1 MTIAPPPPDGPPDT
15 EPTRF
20 YSTREVA
27 ALLRMTERTVYE
39 LVREKQIPTLR
50 VAGKWLFPR
59 DLIER
64 WLEENTD
71 RSSLESRGER
81 TPGVLAGSHDPL
93 LDWAVRESGCG
104 LALRCDGSADGLR
117 RVADRQAIVAALH
130 LLDDDG
136 QYNLREFA
144 ALPQQR
150 SLVLIEWAR
159 RRQGLVLA
167 SGLAAR
173 VASLA
178 DVVAA
183 GLRMAVR
190 QPGSGSRRLF
200 EQLARRDGVPLDRLL
215 SGAAPARDE
224 SEVAEAIVAGR
235 AEAGI
240 AIEAVARA
248 HRLDFVALH
257 DERVDLLMRRFDYF
271 EPPLQ
276 ALLGYCR
283 SAAFRERA
291 AGTPGYDVTGLGR
304 VVANG

>member
-1 MTIAPPPPDGPPDT
+1 MSTAPNPPDGPPDAA
-15 EPTRF
+15 PGRF

-50 VAGKWLFPR
+50 VAGKWLFPC

-71 RSSLESRGER
+71 RSSLEPRGER

-104 LALRCDGSADGLR
+104 LALRCDGSEDGLR
-117 RVADRQAIVAALH
+117 RVADRQASVAALH

-144 ALPQQR
+144 ALPQRR

-167 SGLAAR
+167 SGLRAP
-173 VASLA
+173 VTSLA
-178 DVVAA
+178 DVLAA
-183 GLRMAVR
+183 GLRVAVR
-190 QPGSGSRRLF
+190 QPGSGSRRLL
-200 EQLARRDGVPLDRLL
+200 EQLARRDGLPLERLL
-215 SGAAPARDE
+215 GRQAPARDE

-235 AEAGI
+235 AEVGI

-257 DERVDLLMRRFDYF
+257 EERVDLVMRRFDFF
-271 EPPLQ
+271 EPPVQ
-276 ALLGYCR
+276 TLLDFCR
-283 SAAFRERA
+283 GDAFRARA
-291 AGTPGYDVTGLGR
+291 AGLPGYDVAGLGR

>member
-1 MTIAPPPPDGPPDT
+1 MPTAPPPDGPPDA
-15 EPTRF
+15 ERARF
-20 YSTREVA
+20 FSTREVA

-59 DLIER
+59 ELIER
-64 WLEENTD
+64 WLDENTD
-71 RSSLESRGER
+71 RSSLEPRGDR

-104 LALRCDGSADGLR
+104 LALRCDGSEDGLR

-136 QYNLREFA
+136 HYNLREFA
-144 ALPQQR
+144 ALPQRR

-159 RRQGLVLA
+159 RRQGLVLG
-167 SGLAAR
+167 SGRAAT
-173 VASLA
+173 VTSLR
-178 DVVAA
+178 DVLAA
-183 GLRMAVR
+183 GLRVAVR
-190 QPGSGSRRLF
+190 QPGSGSRRLL
-200 EQLARRDGVPLDRLL
+200 ERLARRDGVPLEGLL
-215 SGAAPARDE
+215 ERAAPARDE

-235 AEAGI
+235 ADVGI
-240 AIEAVARA
+240 AIETVARA

-257 DERVDLLMRRFDYF
+257 EERVDLLMRRFDFF

-276 ALLGYCR
+276 ALLGFCR
-283 SAAFRERA
+283 GDAFRERA
-291 AGTPGYDVTGLGR
+291 AGMPGYDISGLGR